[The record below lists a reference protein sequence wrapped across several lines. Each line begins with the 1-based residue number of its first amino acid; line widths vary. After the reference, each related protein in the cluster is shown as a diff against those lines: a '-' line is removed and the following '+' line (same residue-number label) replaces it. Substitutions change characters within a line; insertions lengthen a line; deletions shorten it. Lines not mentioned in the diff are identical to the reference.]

1 MENKILIKLL
11 GVPCVGCTSI
21 CTRYTMNIFVENYHQ
36 CVIVDYYHKTVTIKD
51 KKYELDIDD
60 STSTLNFY
68 ALTELMIKH
77 SNIIVLVYSIDS
89 KSSFN
94 EMCTIL
100 NLVHKTLGVDTLR
113 TIPAVICG
121 NKNDLENKREVSYI
135 EGQKL
140 AEKEGC
146 LFYEISAL
154 KNINLTEMFEKA
166 VSCYVNTKSNEAD
179 QQYEI
184 CKLW

>member
-21 CTRYTMNIFVENYHQ
+21 CTRYTMDIFVENYYQ
-36 CVIVDYYHKTVTIKD
+36 CICEDYYYKTVTIKD
-51 KKYELDIDD
+51 KKYELDIYD
-60 STSTLNFY
+60 SRGTLICYDF
-68 ALTELMIKH
+68 TELMIKH

-89 KSSFN
+89 KTSFN

-100 NLVHKTLGVDTLR
+100 NLVHKTLEVDTLR
-113 TIPAVICG
+113 TVPAVICG

-146 LFYEISAL
+146 LFYEILAL
-154 KNINLTEMFEKA
+154 KNTNLTEMFEKA
-166 VSCYVNTKSNEAD
+166 VSCYVNTKSNETE
-179 QQYEI
+179 QKYEI
-184 CKLW
+184 CK

>member
-1 MENKILIKLL
+1 MCWLHFNMY
-11 GVPCVGCTSI
+11 SI
-21 CTRYTMNIFVENYHQ
+21 HNGHIDKNYYQ
-36 CVIVDYYHKTVTIKD
+36 CICEDYYYKTVTIKD
-51 KKYELDIDD
+51 KKFELDFDD
-60 STSTLNFY
+60 SRGTINFY

-89 KSSFN
+89 KTSFN
-94 EMCTIL
+94 EMCSIL

-154 KNINLTEMFEKA
+154 KNTNLTEMFEKV
-166 VSCYVNTKSNEAD
+166 VSCYVNTKSNETE
-179 QQYEI
+179 QKYEI